1 MKRSSK
7 TSKIR
12 WRLSHEPPR
21 LFCIFIA
28 TVCEGAVPLVKGTT
42 VDDTGDALEGICLFS
57 TELEAQHEIADA
69 MMTRLQEFMDGE
81 RDFEDA
87 ITVEEYGVKVE
98 LDPNGAVVEV
108 GR

>member
-1 MKRSSK
+1 MNR
-7 TSKIR
+7 R
-12 WRLSHEPPR
+12 G
-21 LFCIFIA
+21 FCIFIN

-42 VDDTGDALEGICLFS
+42 ADDAVNAPEGICLFR

-69 MMTRLQEFMDGE
+69 MMTRLQEFLDGE

-87 ITVEEYGVKVE
+87 ITVEEYVVEVK
-98 LDPNGAVVEV
+98 LDPDGAVVDV